1 MEDTS
6 DLFLFIL
13 QGPVLSFHGLSPG
26 IITGFALILLLLFFS
41 AMVSGSEVAFFSLK
55 TKEIDVLREKGTLN
69 SKRLLGLL
77 ERPKRLLATIL
88 IANNFLN
95 IAVIIL
101 SFFVSRR
108 LALLFDF
115 TFHPLVAFIL
125 QVILITFIILLF
137 AEVLPKIYA
146 AQYPMRFAGFMT
158 APLIFCRK
166 LFYPFSSLLIK
177 STNFIDNRLA
187 KNNRSISMKEL
198 SHALEIASDEK
209 TSEEDKKILRGI
221 VQFGNIYA
229 REIMRPRM
237 DVVSVEFNTTFDKLL
252 EIIAGAGY
260 SRIPVYRENFDNVTG
275 VLYIKDLLPYL
286 DKKEKK
292 FKWQKLLRNCFFV
305 PESKKISDL
314 LKEFQE
320 KKIHLAVVVDEYGG
334 TSGIITLEDIIEE
347 IVGEIT
353 DEFDIEESIYSKID
367 DSNYVFEG
375 KTLLNDFCKIT
386 GVKYEDFELIKGDA
400 DTLAGLILE
409 IKKELPRR
417 GEKINFKNME
427 FAIEAVDQRRIKRIK
442 VKIKKQQ

>member
-1 MEDTS
+1 
-6 DLFLFIL
+6 
-13 QGPVLSFHGLSPG
+13 
-26 IITGFALILLLLFFS
+26 
-41 AMVSGSEVAFFSLK
+41 
-55 TKEIDVLREKGTLN
+55 
-69 SKRLLGLL
+69 
-77 ERPKRLLATIL
+77 
-88 IANNFLN
+88 
-95 IAVIIL
+95 
-101 SFFVSRR
+101 
-108 LALLFDF
+108 
-115 TFHPLVAFIL
+115 
-125 QVILITFIILLF
+125 
-137 AEVLPKIYA
+137 
-146 AQYPMRFAGFMT
+146 
-158 APLIFCRK
+158 
-166 LFYPFSSLLIK
+166 
-177 STNFIDNRLA
+177 
-187 KNNRSISMKEL
+187 MKEL